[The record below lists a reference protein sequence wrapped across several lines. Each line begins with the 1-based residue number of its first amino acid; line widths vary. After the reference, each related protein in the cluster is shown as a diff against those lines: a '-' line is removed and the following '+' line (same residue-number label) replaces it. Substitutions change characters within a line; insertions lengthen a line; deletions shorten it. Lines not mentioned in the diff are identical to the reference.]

1 MRFPWQKKN
10 TDKSEAPG
18 SVVDK
23 GLVLTFDDNRVNL
36 ASLNYPYVNSMDV
49 EMNSAVQA
57 CINWAARAVVEAP
70 VIAESWNGSTW
81 SRIEHEALQYIYP
94 PNLPPSMPTF
104 KRVLQGTMGSLI
116 RGGDAYLPRQRKI
129 VTYAHEDMIQSSL
142 VDGKVV
148 YRLNG
153 NEVQDII
160 HIRFGVHP
168 TIPWRGYSPIQSLA
182 RLISA
187 DNYAM
192 RYMDAVAQKPYA
204 STVFMPTDPDM
215 MTPELA
221 EKIKTK
227 IASMVGGEN
236 SGGMVILNVP
246 GDIKPIGLTP
256 EDMGLTNFT
265 RLSEE
270 RVCAVLG
277 IPAVVVGLGA
287 GLERSTFTNMQ
298 MAWNH
303 ALRNFMVPM
312 WDLIADALTRALVNE
327 PNVRLRFATEEV
339 FALQE
344 DMDSRHERVR
354 KDYTSGL
361 IPLSRAKELLGE
373 QPQPGDEDIYY
384 AAPNVQV

>member
-1 MRFPWQKKN
+1 
-10 TDKSEAPG
+10 
-18 SVVDK
+18 
-23 GLVLTFDDNRVNL
+23 
-36 ASLNYPYVNSMDV
+36 
-49 EMNSAVQA
+49 
-57 CINWAARAVVEAP
+57 
-70 VIAESWNGSTW
+70 
-81 SRIEHEALQYIYP
+81 
-94 PNLPPSMPTF
+94 
-104 KRVLQGTMGSLI
+104 MGSLI

-153 NEVQDII
+153 KEVQDII

-204 STVFMPTDPDM
+204 STVFMPADPDM

-287 GLERSTFTNMQ
+287 GLERSTFTNMH

-312 WDLIADALTRALVNE
+312 WDLIADGLTRALVNE